1 MRRIAKGEGLWG
13 KFSSPWAARLMPV
26 GLCQGFALRSSPA
39 GTLRALLILP
49 SLRSAAAS
57 APGGAARFA
66 CRLKGD
72 RSTNP
77 RRMAPQGLPTRSTG
91 QPPAL
96 AGGPAGLL
104 GPVGPRP
111 RGWPVDRM
119 ERQVS
124 ASPRRRRR
132 EDKALRA
139 SRWAGGFSVPSGRR
153 RGRLDRSLRS
163 LHRVTPG
170 GSRSGI
176 KPRPAVAIYS
186 VRLTAPPVMPRCTAG
201 LPRVAYRP
209 AVTLSRK
216 PPAPPAAVRRERQ
229 KSGGGKASRA
239 PAASQAGFATDLGG
253 STC

>member
-1 MRRIAKGEGLWG
+1 MGSQMPSCCLMPRIGKGECLWG
-13 KFSSPWAARLMPV
+13 KCTKPWAARLMPA
-26 GLCQGFALRSSPA
+26 GLSSQATEPMVSALRAS
-39 GTLRALLILP
+39 ILP
-49 SLRSAAAS
+49 SLRSASAS
-57 APGGAARFA
+57 APGGAARSA

-77 RRMAPQGLPTRSTG
+77 RRMASQGLPTRSTG

-111 RGWPVDRM
+111 RGWPMDRM

-124 ASPRRRRR
+124 ASPRLRHR

-139 SRWAGGFSVPSGRR
+139 SRWAGGFSVPAGRR

-176 KPRPAVAIYS
+176 KPLPAVAIYS

-209 AVTLSRK
+209 AVTLRES
-216 PPAPPAAVRRERQ
+216 PPPLRRRYAG
-229 KSGGGKASRA
+229 KGKTGGCGKA
-239 PAASQAGFATDLGG
+239 
-253 STC
+253 